1 MRFASLLSGGFI
13 TACIEVNPPERKLA
27 KRTSVHWSEFDLNY
41 DIKLIKRKTVVKVLY
56 TFVRMPNMKFK
67 YWTDSILH
75 ALHHTKSIIIP
86 SKIPSKRQVYVT
98 PRFPRRHNES
108 KKVLRFHQNLC
119 LYKSTI
125 LRHTVKLGIKEL
137 LNNEQTWLKDLSTD
151 YQPCYTINLLLN
163 KELLPI

>member
-1 MRFASLLSGGFI
+1 
-13 TACIEVNPPERKLA
+13 
-27 KRTSVHWSEFDLNY
+27 
-41 DIKLIKRKTVVKVLY
+41 
-56 TFVRMPNMKFK
+56 MPNMKFK
-67 YWTDSILH
+67 YLTDSVLH
-75 ALHHTKSIIIP
+75 ALHHTKSILIP

-151 YQPCYTINLLLN
+151 YQPCYTINPPLN
-163 KELLPI
+163 KELLPIYEMPKLGINEHEIAIISRKGDFRNLLDSFWDFALKSAHKICNS